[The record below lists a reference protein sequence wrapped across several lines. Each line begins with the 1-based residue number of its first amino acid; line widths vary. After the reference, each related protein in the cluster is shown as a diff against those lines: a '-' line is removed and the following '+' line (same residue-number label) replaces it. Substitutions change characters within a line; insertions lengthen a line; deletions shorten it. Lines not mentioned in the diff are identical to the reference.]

1 MKSLYMGID
10 VSKGYADFT
19 VINESKEVVER
30 NYQLD
35 DTKSGQEQLKTR
47 IKKYFSNESDLV
59 VYAAV
64 ESTGG
69 YENHWYDY
77 LKSLRT
83 EYKIEVS
90 RINPLIVSHSS
101 KADMKRNGTDKISA
115 LNIAECLISHKEK
128 IKYDQTDSFRVLK
141 RSWTH
146 ITLLTKQKVQLENQ
160 LDSFM
165 YESNPELLAYCKYG
179 KPLWQLRLLEKY
191 PTAKDLSK
199 ADIKEIAKLPYI
211 TENMA
216 YNMVEAA
223 KKTVSN
229 DDNPFSGI
237 MIKSLATQILS
248 LRKAI
253 ALLKK
258 EVSKQCDF
266 EEIKIMQ
273 SFTGMGTDSA
283 TGLFVIIED
292 INRFASSKKLASFF
306 GIHPVFKQSGD
317 KTSKYC
323 MSKRGSK
330 LARKILFM
338 VAFSA
343 IRCNPH
349 IKKIYERHLSKGM
362 TGKAALGAI
371 MHKITRIIYG
381 MLKNKKAYDPQVDIK
396 NSFSSVSQSV
406 FVVKVDSLSRRYQEY
421 DSVAPVSRRQSKT
434 RKEQAKLQKV

>member
-1 MKSLYMGID
+1 MGID
-10 VSKGYADFT
+10 ASKGYADFT
-19 VINESKEVVER
+19 VINESKEVIDK

-35 DTKSGQEQLKTR
+35 DTDSGHKQLKAR
-47 IKKYFSNESDLV
+47 IKKYFSDDSDMV
-59 VYAAV
+59 VYAGV

-90 RINPLIVSHSS
+90 RINPLIVMHSS
-101 KADMKRNGTDKISA
+101 KADMKRNGTDKMSA

-128 IKYDQTDSFRVLK
+128 IKYNQTDSFRILK

-146 ITLLTKQKVQLENQ
+146 IALLTKQKVQLENQ

-165 YESNPELLAYCKYG
+165 YESNPELLAYCKNG
-179 KPLWQLRLLEKY
+179 KYLWLLRLLEKY
-191 PTAKDLSK
+191 PTAKDLAK
-199 ADIKEIAKLPYI
+199 ANIKEITKLPYI
-211 TENMA
+211 TDKLA
-216 YNMVEAA
+216 FSIVVASQRTA
-223 KKTVSN
+223 SK

-237 MIKSLATQILS
+237 LIKSLATQILG

-258 EVSKQCDF
+258 EVFKQCDF
-266 EEIKIMQ
+266 EEIKILQ
-273 SFTGMGTDSA
+273 SFKGMGIDSA
-283 TGLFVIIED
+283 TGLFVIIENID
-292 INRFASSKKLASFF
+292 RFASAKKLASFF

-323 MSKRGSK
+323 MSKRGSR

-338 VAFSA
+338 VALSA
-343 IRCNPH
+343 ARCNPH
-349 IKKIYERHLSKGM
+349 IKKIYKRHLTKGM
-362 TGKAALGAI
+362 TKKAALGAI
-371 MHKITRIIYG
+371 MHKITRIVYG
-381 MLKNKKAYDPQVDIK
+381 MLKNKTKYDPQVDIK
-396 NSFSSVSQSV
+396 NSLVSVESV
-406 FVVKVDSLSRRYQEY
+406 ITVSKVDKLSRRYQEY
-421 DSVAPVSRRQSKT
+421 DSVAPISRRQSKT